1 MNNLNLMLMAAEQL
15 NSRLRVSAEAEGGL
29 FHAARPDY

>member
-15 NSRLRVSAEAEGGL
+15 NSRLRVSAAAEGGPL
-29 FHAARPDY
+29 HAARPDY